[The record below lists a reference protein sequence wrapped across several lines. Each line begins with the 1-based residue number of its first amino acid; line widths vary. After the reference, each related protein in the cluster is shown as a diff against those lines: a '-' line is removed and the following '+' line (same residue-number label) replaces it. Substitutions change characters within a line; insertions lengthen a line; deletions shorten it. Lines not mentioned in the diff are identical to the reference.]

1 MITKIDIQ
9 NFGLFSDYNWDS
21 EVGSDPVRDI
31 FKKVNIIY
39 GRNYSGKTTLSR
51 IFRCVENGELHKDY
65 NDAKFTILTDGTT
78 KIDHSNLGYSKTIRV
93 YNSDFVK
100 DNLSWLH
107 DNRGEILPFTLLG
120 GDNTVIESKI
130 KDIDIKLGLFDP
142 VAQKYE
148 DSGTYKE
155 GSLYFE
161 EHKKKQESTQI
172 NSKLRELTSSLDQ
185 KIINKARE
193 IKGDSSLLS
202 QAENAGYN
210 KNSLQ
215 RDINNII
222 KESSNIALTNDEI
235 TKLQAII
242 KEEKKDPI
250 SQMPHVDFNIIDYIS
265 QVKKLVSKKIT
276 LSKVL
281 KELVENDLLQAWVDE
296 GRSIHKDKD
305 TCGFCG
311 SLITP
316 ERRKELDE
324 HFSKE
329 SDELKK
335 EIQKLSDKLKAEYLK
350 IERYWESNNIKIE
363 HFYSVYN
370 VRFIDTNN
378 KWKESLGF
386 IREQLNI
393 LLEKLDER
401 FINPFKPLLEID
413 FSEIENNSIDFKL
426 IIDELNILIK
436 DNEDKSV
443 SIEQDRI
450 KARKSLR
457 YHTIHKFLNDIDYT
471 SLVREITNKNT
482 ETETAKVNHDELI
495 KKINELEREKED
507 LKKELRDE
515 GRAAEKINKHLTDFF
530 GVDGLKLE
538 PSEQQIDNEVITHFV
553 VKRGDQEAKNLSEGE
568 CSLVAF
574 CYFMA
579 RIEDEIKAPDAND
592 KLIIY
597 IDDPISSLD
606 SNHIF
611 FVFGLIN
618 SIIVFADKIDN
629 VRFNQLFISTHN
641 LEFLKYLHRLA
652 PFKGTYEK
660 DSNTNM
666 MHLLIEKRKK
676 NTYEK
681 SLIRL
686 MPKHLRINTTEYI
699 YLFKQIYDIAKPY
712 SNIDDKIKDYEDN
725 YTLLYNI
732 GNNMRKFMESYLSFR
747 YAGENDPL
755 YLLNDFF
762 SEIDGIQL
770 NRASNEY
777 SHLSWLEK
785 GNSLLDIPEA
795 ERLAI
800 LILKGLRSNDET
812 HYNALCK
819 KIDVDPNIILS

>member
-1 MITKIDIQ
+1 MIKKIDIQ
-9 NFGLFSDYNWDS
+9 KFGLFSDYNWNSQIGND
-21 EVGSDPVRDI
+21 VDKDI

-51 IFRCVENGELHKDY
+51 IFRCVESGELHEDY
-65 NDAKFTILTDGTT
+65 EDAEFTISTDDS
-78 KIDHSNLGYSKTIRV
+78 IINQSNLSYSRQIRV
-93 YNSDFVK
+93 YNTDFVK
-100 DNLSWLH
+100 KNLSWLH
-107 DNRGEILPFTLLG
+107 DNKGEILPFTLLG
-120 GDNTVIESKI
+120 GDNTIVEGKL
-130 KDIDIKLGLFDP
+130 KNIDAELGLFDP
-142 VAQKYE
+142 VTQKYVE
-148 DSGTYKE
+148 TYEEGT
-155 GSLYFE
+155 LYFE
-161 EHKKKQESTQI
+161 ENKKKQESTQI
-172 NSKLRELTSSLDQ
+172 NNKLQELTSSLDQ
-185 KIINKARE
+185 KIINKARD
-193 IKGDSSLLS
+193 IKGDSFLLS
-202 QAENAGYN
+202 QVENASYN

-222 KESSNIALTNDEI
+222 KESDNITLTNDEI
-235 TKLQAII
+235 TRLQAII
-242 KEEKKDPI
+242 KEEKKDTI
-250 SQMPHVDFNIIDYIS
+250 SEVSHVDFKLIDYIS
-265 QVKKLVSKKIT
+265 QVKELASKKIT

-281 KELVENDLLQAWVDE
+281 TELVENDLLQVWVDE
-296 GRSIHKDKD
+296 GRSIHKDKKN
-305 TCGFCG
+305 CSFCG

-335 EIQKLSDKLKAEYLK
+335 EIQKLSDKLKVEYSK
-350 IERYWESNNIKIE
+350 IEKYWAFNDIKLE
-363 HFYSVYN
+363 HFYSIYN
-370 VRFIDTNN
+370 VRFIDVNN
-378 KWKESLGF
+378 KWKESLES
-386 IREQLNI
+386 IKKQLNI
-393 LLEKLDER
+393 LLEKLNER
-401 FINPFKPLLEID
+401 FTNPFRPLSGID
-413 FSEIENNSIDFKL
+413 FSEIENNFIDLNL
-426 IIDELNILIK
+426 IINELNLLIK
-436 DNEDKSV
+436 DNEDKSTSV
-443 SIEQDRI
+443 EEDKI
-450 KARKSLR
+450 KARKALR
-457 YHTIHKFLNDIDYT
+457 YHIINGYLNDIDYNGLLSEIERKKIEADT
-471 SLVREITNKNT
+471 SKTNYDEIRNT
-482 ETETAKVNHDELI
+482 IKELETEKDN
-495 KKINELEREKED
+495 

-538 PSEQQIDNEVITHFV
+538 PSEQQINDEVKTRFV
-553 VKRGDQEAKNLSEGE
+553 VKRGDKEAKNLSEGE
-568 CSLVAF
+568 CSLIAF

-579 RIEDEIKAPDAND
+579 RIEDEIQAPDAKD

-676 NTYEK
+676 GNDER
-681 SLIRL
+681 SLLRL

-712 SNIDDKIKDYEDN
+712 DDIDDKVKKYEDN

-747 YAGENDPL
+747 YAGENEPL

-770 NRASNEY
+770 SRASNEY

-800 LILKGLRSNDET
+800 LILKGLKSKDET

-819 KIDVDPNIILS
+819 KIDADPNIV

>member
-1 MITKIDIQ
+1 MIKKIDIQ
-9 NFGLFSDYNWDS
+9 KFGLFSDYSWNS
-21 EVGSDPVRDI
+21 EIGSDPDKHS

-51 IFRCVENGELHKDY
+51 IFRCIEKKEIHKDY
-65 NDAKFTILTDGTT
+65 PDAKFTISTDDDGT
-78 KIDHSNLGYSKTIRV
+78 IINESNLTYSKNIRV
-93 YNSDFVK
+93 YNTDFVK

-107 DNRGEILPFTLLG
+107 NEEGEILPFTLLG
-120 GDNTVIESKI
+120 GDNTIIESKI
-130 KDIDIKLGLFDP
+130 KKIEDQLGVFDKETNSYKEDTLYFDKYRKNIEQENDNKKAKSLNDNLVKRLTKKANKDIKKNPLFVKQGNTYNITTIKKDIQDIINNNITSTLTEKEVDKQKDIINEVMKNP
-142 VAQKYE
+142 ISVVPSISLNFLDYVVA
-148 DSGTYKE
+148 
-155 GSLYFE
+155 
-161 EHKKKQESTQI
+161 
-172 NSKLRELTSSLDQ
+172 SKNLLFK
-185 KIINKARE
+185 KIILTKT
-193 IKGDSSLLS
+193 L
-202 QAENAGYN
+202 AE
-210 KNSLQ
+210 L
-215 RDINNII
+215 I
-222 KESSNIALTNDEI
+222 
-235 TKLQAII
+235 
-242 KEEKKDPI
+242 
-250 SQMPHVDFNIIDYIS
+250 
-265 QVKKLVSKKIT
+265 
-276 LSKVL
+276 
-281 KELVENDLLQAWVDE
+281 ENDLLQDWVDK
-296 GRSIHKDKD
+296 GRDLHKDKE

-311 SLITP
+311 SPITLQ
-316 ERRKELDE
+316 RRKEIDE

-329 SDELKK
+329 SEELK
-335 EIQKLSDKLKAEYLK
+335 EC
-350 IERYWESNNIKIE
+350 IK
-363 HFYSVYN
+363 N
-370 VRFIDTNN
+370 TLN
-378 KWKESLGF
+378 
-386 IREQLNI
+386 QLNSFRSEI
-393 LLEKLDER
+393 NNYITANNVKRDGFYTVLLAEFTTIEKKWNKAIETQNSQIDILEKKLEER
-401 FINPFKPLLEID
+401 LQNIFKPLTEID
-413 FSEIENNSIDFKL
+413 FSVIEENPVDLNSI
-426 IIDELNILIK
+426 INELNVLIGK
-436 DNEDKSV
+436 NEDKSK
-443 SIEQDRI
+443 SIEQDKNI
-450 KARKSLR
+450 ARKSLR
-457 YHTIHKFLNDIDYT
+457 YNAIIKYLNDIKYT
-471 SLVREITNKNT
+471 SLVKAIDEAKIKAEVSSENYEKIKITISEL
-482 ETETAKVNHDELI
+482 ETEKANL
-495 KKINELEREKED
+495 EKE
-507 LKKELRDE
+507 LKDE
-515 GRAAEKINKHLTDFF
+515 SKAAEKINKHLTDFF

-538 PSEQQIDNEVITHFV
+538 PFEQQIDEEVKTRFV
-553 VKRGDQEAKNLSEGE
+553 VKRGDKEAKNLSEGE

-579 RIEDEIKAPDAND
+579 RIEDEIQASDAKD
-592 KLIIY
+592 RLIIY

-611 FVFGLIN
+611 FIFGLIN

-660 DSNTNM
+660 DCNINM

-676 NTYEK
+676 NIQEK

-712 SNIDDKIKDYEDN
+712 RNIDDKIKDYEDN

-732 GNNMRKFMESYLSFR
+732 GNNMRRFMESYLSFR

-800 LILKGLRSNDET
+800 LILKGLKNNDET

-819 KIDVDPNIILS
+819 KIDADPNII